1 AVVTTDGST
10 ALGKWF
16 YRARLHNLTNDKTS
30 ACSPTTSVTV
40 AGHTTPPTVTIT
52 SGPPNPSTDPSA
64 TFTSSASEP
73 STFTCSL
80 DNGSYV
86 SCPATGVTYTGLTK
100 TWHSFGVKATD
111 LAGNVGAPAT
121 TSWYVSKRTTAT
133 VSDTGFTPKSTTLVM
148 GTTLQWTNTGTAQHT
163 ATDLSRVALFD
174 SGPLSPGGTFEFFF
188 NGASTYYVGSTG
200 DTFAPETIKVSPTVS
215 PTSGTTSTPF
225 KVT

>member
-1 AVVTTDGST
+1 APSLTVSSSSCQPEAVSRP
-10 ALGKWF
+10 L
-16 YRARLHNLTNDKTS
+16 N
-30 ACSPTTSVTV
+30 
-40 AGHTTPPTVTIT
+40 
-52 SGPPNPSTDPSA
+52 
-64 TFTSSASEP
+64 
-73 STFTCSL
+73 
-80 DNGSYV
+80 NGSYV
-86 SCPATGVTYTGLTK
+86 PSPATGVTYTGLTK

-133 VSDTGFTPKSTTLVM
+133 VSDSGFTPKSTTLGM